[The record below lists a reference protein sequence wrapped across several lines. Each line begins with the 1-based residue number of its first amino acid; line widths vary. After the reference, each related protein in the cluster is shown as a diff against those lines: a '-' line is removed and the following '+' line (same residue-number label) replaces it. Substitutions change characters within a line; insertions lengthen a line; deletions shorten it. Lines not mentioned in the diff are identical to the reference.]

1 MYQRNM
7 RIKAMEFVFQ
17 EYAEALSLE
26 LSSHEHTTPD
36 SVIPPPPKKKHFL
49 KLSSAEV
56 HKKFSTVLEKNN
68 YWKNKREPP
77 DFHSVWLRVAAN
89 HKNKN

>member
-36 SVIPPPPKKKHFL
+36 SVISPPPPKKNIF
-49 KLSSAEV
+49 
-56 HKKFSTVLEKNN
+56 
-68 YWKNKREPP
+68 
-77 DFHSVWLRVAAN
+77 
-89 HKNKN
+89 

>member
-36 SVIPPPPKKKHFL
+36 SVIPPRQVQKCI
-49 KLSSAEV
+49 
-56 HKKFSTVLEKNN
+56 KNSQL
-68 YWKNKREPP
+68 YWKKITIGKTRENRLISIQCDFEWLPIIKIKTKRVS
-77 DFHSVWLRVAAN
+77 H
-89 HKNKN
+89 HI

>member
-36 SVIPPPPKKKHFL
+36 SVIPPQKKTFSKIV
-49 KLSSAEV
+49 KCRSA
-56 HKKFSTVLEKNN
+56 
-68 YWKNKREPP
+68 
-77 DFHSVWLRVAAN
+77 
-89 HKNKN
+89 

>member
-36 SVIPPPPKKKHFL
+36 SVISPPPPKKTFSKIV
-49 KLSSAEV
+49 KCRSA
-56 HKKFSTVLEKNN
+56 
-68 YWKNKREPP
+68 
-77 DFHSVWLRVAAN
+77 
-89 HKNKN
+89 

>member
-36 SVIPPPPKKKHFL
+36 SVISPPPPQKKTFSKIV
-49 KLSSAEV
+49 KCRSA
-56 HKKFSTVLEKNN
+56 
-68 YWKNKREPP
+68 
-77 DFHSVWLRVAAN
+77 
-89 HKNKN
+89 

>member
-36 SVIPPPPKKKHFL
+36 GVIPPPPKKTTFSKIV
-49 KLSSAEV
+49 KCRSA
-56 HKKFSTVLEKNN
+56 
-68 YWKNKREPP
+68 
-77 DFHSVWLRVAAN
+77 
-89 HKNKN
+89 